1 MSSDSIVDERK
12 HPIAPAAEAQ
22 TLSPF
27 ALVALVQ
34 AVVYIATGIWP
45 FASMRTFLLVTGPKV
60 DLWLVRTVGALVTVI
75 GAVIGLAGIRRQ
87 RSPEVALLA
96 IGSAATL
103 TGIDVYYVA
112 KRRISR
118 VYLLDAVGETVLI
131 LAWLWALAA
140 PSHQER

>member
-12 HPIAPAAEAQ
+12 NPVAPAAEAQ
-22 TLSPF
+22 TLNPF
-27 ALVALVQ
+27 TLVALVQ

-60 DLWLVRTVGALVTVI
+60 DLWLVKTVGALVAVI

-87 RSPEVALLA
+87 RSPEVAILA

-103 TGIDVYYVA
+103 TGIDVYYAA

-118 VYLLDAVGETVLI
+118 VYLLDAVGETILI
-131 LAWLWALAA
+131 LAWLWALAK

>member
-12 HPIAPAAEAQ
+12 NPAAPAAEAR

-27 ALVALVQ
+27 TLVALVQ

-60 DLWLVRTVGALVTVI
+60 DLWLVKTVGALVTVI

-103 TGIDVYYVA
+103 TGIDLYYVA

-118 VYLLDAVGETVLI
+118 VYLLDAVGETILI
-131 LAWLWALAA
+131 LAWLWALAK

>member
-1 MSSDSIVDERK
+1 
-12 HPIAPAAEAQ
+12 
-22 TLSPF
+22 
-27 ALVALVQ
+27 
-34 AVVYIATGIWP
+34 
-45 FASMRTFLLVTGPKV
+45 MRTFLLVTGPKV
-60 DLWLVRTVGALVTVI
+60 DLWLVKTVGALVTVI

-87 RSPEVALLA
+87 RSPEIALLA

-131 LAWLWALAA
+131 LAWLWALAK

>member
-1 MSSDSIVDERK
+1 MSSDSTVDERK
-12 HPIAPAAEAQ
+12 HPVIPAAEAH
-22 TLSPF
+22 TFSPF
-27 ALVALVQ
+27 TLVALVQ

-60 DLWLVRTVGALVTVI
+60 DLWLVKTVGALVTVI

-131 LAWLWALAA
+131 LAWLWALAK
-140 PSHQER
+140 PSRQER